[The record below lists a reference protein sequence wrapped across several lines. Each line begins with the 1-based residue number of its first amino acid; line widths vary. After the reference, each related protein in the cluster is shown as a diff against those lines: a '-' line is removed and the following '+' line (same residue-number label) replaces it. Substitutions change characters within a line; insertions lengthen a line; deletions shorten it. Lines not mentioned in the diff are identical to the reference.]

1 MTLAYSQNLLSLQ
14 ALPVELLVDIFS
26 SLDCIA
32 ILTCKQVCRLFNGL
46 IASTA
51 TLQLI
56 IELHAAGQENGP
68 SNPEVSPA
76 DRLDALRKREA
87 AWDKLQWSKEE
98 RMPMLN
104 GTLWEL
110 YGGVF
115 AQSDGLDSIK
125 FRRLPSIYRS
135 IDEAE
140 WTIGDFGHPL
150 RDFGMDPAQ
159 DLLVLVESHRWSYNP
174 DRSYH
179 LHLRTMS
186 TGGPH
191 PKAPDPPIISYP
203 QTNQHSQLSIQISAQ
218 HLGILFSSA
227 QPGENELIIW
237 EWMSGKIEVALISDD
252 FQSFAFLTE
261 RHIII
266 ALLTMPDLYDTLEPS
281 LIVLDF
287 KAESNERQAVEEAEH
302 VYSFRYPPLKA
313 TANPIKFEIRTDP
326 SPSWVPDHGLKVP
339 FYIAKYNRVYVIS
352 LWLLVHDRLRYV
364 TLLVPL
370 ATFLSCMDG
379 SPSRHTAKEFQW
391 FDWGPQG
398 SRMLMTHI
406 PSDVWV
412 CYIYGSKY
420 VTLRKDKK
428 GFVVDVYDF
437 NQRALS
443 RALKK
448 GHETDDEIYAI
459 DPSTLED
466 GEIFGDGIET
476 SLPYR
481 LRTLPLNLR
490 SIAHVAVLCSED
502 SLIILDSHINSR
514 EYRILTF

>member
-1 MTLAYSQNLLSLQ
+1 MLIEFTSVFFL
-14 ALPVELLVDIFS
+14 
-26 SLDCIA
+26 
-32 ILTCKQVCRLFNGL
+32 QVCRLFNGL

-159 DLLVLVESHRWSYNP
+159 DLLVLVESHRWLAFSSEAQVTLTIFFLTFRSYNP

-237 EWMSGKIEVALISDD
+237 EWMSGKIEVVSIQNTFS
-252 FQSFAFLTE
+252 E
-261 RHIII
+261 
-266 ALLTMPDLYDTLEPS
+266 
-281 LIVLDF
+281 
-287 KAESNERQAVEEAEH
+287 N
-302 VYSFRYPPLKA
+302 A
-313 TANPIKFEIRTDP
+313 TP
-326 SPSWVPDHGLKVP
+326 
-339 FYIAKYNRVYVIS
+339 
-352 LWLLVHDRLRYV
+352 
-364 TLLVPL
+364 
-370 ATFLSCMDG
+370 
-379 SPSRHTAKEFQW
+379 
-391 FDWGPQG
+391 
-398 SRMLMTHI
+398 
-406 PSDVWV
+406 
-412 CYIYGSKY
+412 
-420 VTLRKDKK
+420 
-428 GFVVDVYDF
+428 
-437 NQRALS
+437 
-443 RALKK
+443 
-448 GHETDDEIYAI
+448 
-459 DPSTLED
+459 
-466 GEIFGDGIET
+466 
-476 SLPYR
+476 
-481 LRTLPLNLR
+481 
-490 SIAHVAVLCSED
+490 
-502 SLIILDSHINSR
+502 
-514 EYRILTF
+514 